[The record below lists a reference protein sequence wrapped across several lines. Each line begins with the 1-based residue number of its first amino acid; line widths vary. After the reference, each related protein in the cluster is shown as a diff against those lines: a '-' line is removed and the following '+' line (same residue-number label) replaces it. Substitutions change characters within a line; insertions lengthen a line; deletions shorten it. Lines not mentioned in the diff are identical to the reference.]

1 MEVDFIDELEE
12 EKLVMNIDKLSW
24 VSSQSGRRKH
34 DFGPKVNFKKKKLK
48 TECFLGFPAYSRYLL
63 ERLARVPVLTD
74 FQPVEMCDL
83 EYEPSRGSAI
93 DPHYDDFWLWG
104 ERLVTVNLLSATAYT
119 LTLPD
124 NNGQVIKIPL
134 PRRSIIVL
142 YSDARY
148 KWMHSISRDDVLYR
162 RLGITIRE
170 LTPLFLEAG
179 EMSHIGRQL
188 LQIAKINISE
198 L

>member
-1 MEVDFIDELEE
+1 MGENFIDELEE
-12 EKLVMNIDKLSW
+12 KQLVENIDGIPW
-24 VSSQSGRRKH
+24 VLSQSGRRKH

-48 TECFLGFPAYSRYLL
+48 TDCFVGFPAYSGYLL
-63 ERLARVPVLTD
+63 DRLNSVTVLED
-74 FQPVEMCDL
+74 FQPVEMCNL

-104 ERLVTVNLLSATAYT
+104 ERLVTVNLLSDTAYT

-124 NNGQVIKIPL
+124 DARQVVKVPL
-134 PRRSIIVL
+134 PRRSVIVL
-142 YSDARY
+142 YSDARH
-148 KWMHSISRDDVLYR
+148 KWMHSISRDDISAR

-179 EMSHIGRQL
+179 EMSDIGKKL
-188 LQIAKINISE
+188 LQIAKINVS
-198 L
+198 